1 MSSMQLAQLNIAH
14 LNAPLDSPALSD
26 FVDNLERIN
35 ALAEKSDGFVWRL
48 QTEDGNATSIS
59 YFGTQVIPNLTVW
72 KDIDSLHYFVYRTAH
87 TQIMSRRKEW
97 FERISEAYQVLW
109 WVPEGHR
116 PSLQEADA
124 KLQQLRSNGAGPEA
138 FTFKQSFTAPDSR
151 DTPSVLSFDEPCP
164 AN

>member
-35 ALAEKSDGFVWRL
+35 ALAEQSDGFVWRL

-59 YFGTQVIPNLTVW
+59 YFGDQVITNMTVW
-72 KDIDSLHYFVYRTAH
+72 KDIVCLHNYVYRTAH
-87 TQIMSRRKEW
+87 AQIMSRRKEW
-97 FERISEAYQVLW
+97 FERMSEAYQVLW
-109 WVPEGHR
+109 WVPKSHR
-116 PSLQEADA
+116 PSLHEAEG
-124 KLQQLRSNGAGPEA
+124 KLQQLKANGPGPGA
-138 FTFKQSFTAPDSR
+138 FTFKQSFTAPDAH
-151 DTPSVLSFDEPCP
+151 DTQGMLSFDQPCP